1 MRQNGTYF
9 TRIAYSS
16 SVISHG
22 KRDFTIMS
30 VQHVDSK
37 NIKKYK
43 INLHDIIYPI
53 IFVTV
58 FIGVWQLIFTLGI
71 FPKISLP
78 SPIMVTETF
87 AKIIRNGSLPWNIGV
102 TLGRL
107 FVAFAVAIT
116 FGTVIG
122 LAMVKFKGFGKT
134 LNSFSA
140 GLLSFPSI
148 AWVPFSILLIGF
160 NEFGI
165 MFVVVMSSI
174 FSIMISTYSSIR
186 NIPPI
191 YLDAAKNMGARG
203 FSLFRHVTIPAATP
217 SLIMGLRQAWSF
229 SWHAVIGAEILM
241 SIVGLGHILSVGR
254 EFLDMSQVIASMIT
268 IFTIGLLVDRFLLH
282 KIEDKIRRK
291 WGLDHHR

>member
-1 MRQNGTYF
+1 MSDTVKRHKRNF
-9 TRIAYSS
+9 DDAANAALFIAA
-16 SVISHG
+16 
-22 KRDFTIMS
+22 
-30 VQHVDSK
+30 
-37 NIKKYK
+37 
-43 INLHDIIYPI
+43 
-53 IFVTV
+53 
-58 FIGVWQLIFTLGI
+58 FIGMWQLVFTLGV
-71 FPKISLP
+71 FPEISLP
-78 SPIMVTETF
+78 SPTMVAETF
-87 AKIIRNGSLPWNIGV
+87 TKIISNGTLFWSVGV

-107 FVAFAVAIT
+107 LAAFAVSIT
-116 FGTVIG
+116 LGTLVGFTMI
-122 LAMVKFKGFGKT
+122 KFKSFGKT

-140 GLLSFPSI
+140 GLLAFPSI

-165 MFVVVMSSI
+165 MFVVVMSSV

-191 YLDAAKNMGARG
+191 YLDAAKNMGAKG
-203 FSLFRHVTIPAATP
+203 LLLFRHVTIPAATP
-217 SLIMGLRQAWSF
+217 SLIIGLRQAWSF

-282 KIEDKIRRK
+282 KLEDKIRAK
-291 WGLDHHR
+291 WGLDNHR